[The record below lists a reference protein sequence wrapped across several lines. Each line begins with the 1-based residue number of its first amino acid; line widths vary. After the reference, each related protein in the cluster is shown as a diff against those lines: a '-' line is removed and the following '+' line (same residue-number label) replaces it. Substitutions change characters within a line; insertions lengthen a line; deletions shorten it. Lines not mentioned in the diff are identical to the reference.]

1 MAILGKALVELFLRH
16 NGLHIPAQGGKNG
29 VPEAC
34 TDGGVEQEL
43 PVAHACHSCRDG
55 DEMADDGHETTCQR
69 GCDAVLVEV
78 ALALLHLLLIE
89 QAEMSPAAIGKAIDD
104 GSAEIASGKVVD
116 GGSAVGSDGG
126 SQNDHPHVQVSAS
139 GEIGSR
145 WHHKLRG
152 HRYDCTL
159 QQHEEPYPVVV
170 EVFKN
175 ELVDFHDSMR
185 YGLLS
190 RSH

>member
-1 MAILGKALVELFLRH
+1 MTNAGNKSACDGCYHAVVIEIL
-16 NGLHIPAQGGKNG
+16 
-29 VPEAC
+29 
-34 TDGGVEQEL
+34 
-43 PVAHACHSCRDG
+43 
-55 DEMADDGHETTCQR
+55 
-69 GCDAVLVEV
+69 
-78 ALALLHLLLIE
+78 LALLYFLLVQQAHL
-89 QAEMSPAAIGKAIDD
+89 SPLRIGKSVDD
-104 GSAEIASGKVVD
+104 GTTEVVAGNIVD

-126 SQNDHPHVQVSAS
+126 SQNDHPHVQVSACS
-139 GEIGSR
+139 EIGCR